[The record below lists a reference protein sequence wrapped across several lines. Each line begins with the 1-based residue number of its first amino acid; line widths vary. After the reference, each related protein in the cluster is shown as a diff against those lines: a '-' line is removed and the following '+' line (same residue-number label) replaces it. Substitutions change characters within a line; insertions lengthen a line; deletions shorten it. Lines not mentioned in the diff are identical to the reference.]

1 METSLEK
8 FWDQVLERLQLQLSR
23 PTFETWIKPAVVEA
37 LEADR
42 LVICTPNPFAR
53 NWLQKYYVQTIAEVV
68 QSLLGYP
75 VEIQITVRSGE
86 EAENSGANEV
96 LWPLP
101 PNGSSSGPMS
111 GPMNGPIGS
120 PTDAPEPG
128 AVLGGSMGSPLA
140 ASVAPIASRLK
151 QTELNPKYVFSRFV
165 VGANNRMAHAA
176 SLAVAESPGREF
188 NPLFLCGGVG
198 LGKTHLMQAI
208 GHYRLEINPNA
219 RIFYV
224 STEQFTND
232 LISAIRKD
240 SMQSFRE
247 HYRAVDVLLVDD
259 IQFIEGKEYT
269 QEEFFHTFNTLH
281 EAGKQVVLASDR
293 PPNLIPRLQE
303 RLCSRF
309 SMGLIADI
317 QSPDLETRMAIL
329 QKKAEYE
336 NMRLPRQVIE
346 YIAASYTSNIREL
359 EGALIRAVAYVSISG
374 LPMTV
379 ESIAPVLNPPSDQVE
394 ASPETVMQAVSETFG
409 VSIDDLKS
417 SSRRREIS
425 VARQI
430 GMYLMRQ
437 HTDLSLP
444 KIGEVF
450 GGKDHTTVL
459 YSCEKITQ
467 QKEADSD
474 LARSLR
480 QLSDRISLSSQA
492 QKQPRK

>member
-1 METSLEK
+1 MASYSQYLGLKSVVETSLEK
-8 FWDQVLERLQLQLSR
+8 FWHQVLEQLQLQLSR
-23 PTFETWIKPAVVEA
+23 PTFETWIKPAVLEQ

-53 NWLQKYYVQTIAEVV
+53 NWLQKYYVKTIAEVAAAI
-68 QSLLGYP
+68 LGHA
-75 VEIQITVRSGE
+75 VEIQIVVRSE
-86 EAENSGANEV
+86 SAEASDL

-101 PNGSSSGPMS
+101 AQP
-111 GPMNGPIGS
+111 
-120 PTDAPEPG
+120 PEAQPEAQPELLPG
-128 AVLGGSMGSPLA
+128 
-140 ASVAPIASRLK
+140 RLK
-151 QTELNPKYVFSRFV
+151 QTDLNSRYVFSRFV

-208 GHYRLEINPNA
+208 GHYRLEINPDA

-240 SMQSFRE
+240 SMQSFRD

-281 EAGKQVVLASDR
+281 ESGKQVVLASDR

-336 NMRLPRQVIE
+336 NMRLPRAVIE
-346 YIAASYTSNIREL
+346 YIASSYTSNIREL

-379 ESIAPVLNPPSDQVE
+379 ESIAPILNPPSDQVE
-394 ASPETVMQAVSETFG
+394 ASPESILSVITETYG
-409 VSIDDLKS
+409 ISVEELKS

-425 VARQI
+425 LARQI

-467 QKEADSD
+467 QKAVDGD
-474 LARSLR
+474 LARNLR

-492 QKQPRK
+492 RRQKSRK